1 MKQLDVYGEERN
13 GSFNGLAGMLQRQEL
28 EVGVSSIFMRADRW
42 RVMDF
47 VSETCDLRYGN
58 SDLTS

>member
-47 VSETCDLRYGN
+47 VSETCDLR
-58 SDLTS
+58 